1 MTVAVCAT
9 VLNEARDAQ
18 ALAESLRS
26 QRRKPDEIVIV
37 DGGSSDGTAEILRES
52 LTGMVGAQII
62 EAPGSNIAA
71 GRNLAA
77 RSVTSDLIAFTD
89 AGIVRS
95 PDWLGALVD
104 AAEEAPLAAGAF
116 GYILAA
122 PGSTV
127 ETAIGAVGLPFAD
140 ELDPAH
146 YPPSGGSVLLRRQ
159 WFDQVGGFPEW
170 LDYGEDLWLDRRIWA
185 EGGWFVHAPGANVWN
200 RPRSSL
206 PAFFRQYFHY
216 ASGDGRAGM
225 LGKRHAARF
234 AAYAVGLSLA
244 RRSSWGRI
252 ALLAFLGYRYLRR
265 PMARAR
271 GMPGGGAAAPALV
284 PLVRVVGDAAKMLG
298 YAAGCWR
305 RLRG

>member
-26 QRRKPDEIVIV
+26 QRRTPDELVIV
-37 DGGSSDGTAEILRES
+37 DGGSSDGTAGILREA
-52 LTGMVGAQII
+52 LDGMDGVQVI
-62 EAPGSNIAA
+62 EAPGSNISA

-89 AGIVRS
+89 AGISRS
-95 PDWLGALVD
+95 ADWLDALVQ
-104 AAEEAPLAAGAF
+104 AAERAPLAAGAF

-122 PGSTV
+122 PGNPV
-127 ETAIGAVGLPFAD
+127 ETAIGAVGLPFAR
-140 ELDPAH
+140 EIDPAH

-170 LDYGEDLWLDRRIWA
+170 LDYGEDLWLDRRVWA
-185 EGGWFVHAPGANVWN
+185 EGGWFVHAPGADVWN

-216 ASGDGRAGM
+216 AWGDGRDGM

-244 RRSSWGRI
+244 RRPTWARA
-252 ALLAFLGYRYLRR
+252 ALLVFLGYRYLRR
-265 PMARAR
+265 PITRAQ
-271 GMPGGGAAAPALV
+271 GLPGGGPAAPALV

>member
-26 QRRKPDEIVIV
+26 QRRSPDELVIV
-37 DGGSSDGTAEILRES
+37 DGGSTDGTAEILREV
-52 LTGMVGAQII
+52 LADMEGVQVID
-62 EAPGSNIAA
+62 APGSNISA

-77 RSVTSDLIAFTD
+77 RAVTSDLIAFTD
-89 AGIVRS
+89 AGITRS
-95 PDWLGALVD
+95 PDWLAALVQ
-104 AAEEAPLAAGAF
+104 AAERAPLAAGAF

-122 PGSTV
+122 PGDTV
-127 ETAIGAVGLPFAD
+127 ETAIGAVGLPFAG
-140 ELDPAH
+140 EIDPAH

-159 WFDQVGGFPEW
+159 WFDRVGGYPEW
-170 LDYGEDLWLDRRIWA
+170 LDYGEDLWLDRKVWA
-185 EGGWFVHAPGANVWN
+185 EGGWFVHACGADVWN

-206 PAFFRQYFHY
+206 TAFFRQYFHY
-216 ASGDGRAGM
+216 AWGDGRAGM

-234 AAYAVGLSLA
+234 AAYAFGLALA
-244 RRSSWGRI
+244 RRPTWIRT
-252 ALLAFLGYRYLRR
+252 ALLMFLGYRYVRR
-265 PMARAR
+265 PIARAR
-271 GMPGGGAAAPALV
+271 RLPGGGPAAPALV

-305 RLRG
+305 RLRD

>member
-9 VLNEARDAQ
+9 VLNEARDAE

-26 QRRKPDEIVIV
+26 QRRLPDELVIV
-37 DGGSSDGTAEILRES
+37 DGGSSDGTAETLRAS
-52 LTGMVGAQII
+52 LAGMEGVQVLD
-62 EAPGSNIAA
+62 APGSNISA

-89 AGIVRS
+89 AGITRS
-95 PDWLGALVD
+95 PDWLDALVQ
-104 AAEEAPLAAGAF
+104 AAERAPLAAGAF

-122 PGSTV
+122 PGNTV
-127 ETAIGAVGLPFAD
+127 ETAIGAVGLPFAR
-140 ELDPAH
+140 EIDPAH
-146 YPPSGGSVLLRRQ
+146 YPPSGGSVLLRRR
-159 WFDQVGGFPEW
+159 WFVQIGGFPEW
-170 LDYGEDLWLDRRIWA
+170 LDYGEDLWLDQRIWA
-185 EGGWFVHAPGANVWN
+185 EGGWFVHAPGADVRN

-216 ASGDGRAGM
+216 AWGDGRAGM

-234 AAYAVGLSLA
+234 AAYAVGISLA
-244 RRSSWGRI
+244 RRPTWVRI
-252 ALLAFLGYRYLRR
+252 VVLAVLGYRYLRR
-265 PMARAR
+265 PIARAR
-271 GMPGGGAAAPALV
+271 GLPGGGSAASALV